1 MLEYSISSK
10 KRLLLFGVFIIVF
23 LAVLVG
29 STTMLYRRAERH
41 LDNELGE
48 RLAAVAGGLAR
59 LVQKSAPDSLSA
71 DTVDLDLLYLLFE
84 TQREAGLSNIVILT
98 PEGYTVVD
106 LEGYSEPGES
116 NPFIELDFSAV
127 TLARS
132 GITAF
137 TSLYRSGDDYMK
149 SAYAPVHNG
158 GGGVIGIVG
167 VEAGAGFFT
176 VLRELS
182 SLIVFILAVGAL
194 AVAVLGFLFFR
205 QTMILDRAQ
214 EAILRRE
221 NLATMGRM
229 VANIAHDIRNP
240 LSIIKTSAQRLRKKH
255 DTDDEVFDYISEEV
269 DQLNRILTSYLDFAG
284 PDKTFSPQPHSA
296 ARIITRCLLVV
307 EPEIEARGIIKTD
320 NSSQND
326 LTIVA
331 DDKRAQQAVMNVL
344 INAVQAVEDGG
355 RIDLSLETRKPYGV
369 IVIDDDGPGIKE
381 KDIGEITKPFYTTR
395 ADGSGLGLSIVK
407 SILEEHGGKLEI
419 ANRAGGGASVKLYFP
434 LAEGTSPGQGWGYG

>member
-1 MLEYSISSK
+1 MLNYSISSK
-10 KRLLLFGVFIIVF
+10 KRLLLFGVFMAIF

-59 LVQKSAPDSLSA
+59 LVQTAGADSLSA
-71 DTVDLDLLYLLFE
+71 ETVGLDLLYLLFE
-84 TQREAGLSNIVILT
+84 TQRESGLSNIVILT
-98 PEGYTVVD
+98 PEGYTAVD
-106 LEGYSEPGES
+106 LQGYSEPGEL

-132 GITAF
+132 GITAS

-149 SAYAPVHNG
+149 SAYAPVVNG
-158 GGGVIGIVG
+158 DGDVFGIVG

-182 SLIVFILAVGAL
+182 RLIVFILAVGAI
-194 AVAVLGFLFFR
+194 AVTMLGILFFR

-214 EAILRRE
+214 EAIIRRE

-240 LSIIKTSAQRLRKKH
+240 LSIIKTSAQRLRKKYGS
-255 DTDDEVFDYISEEV
+255 DDEVFDYISEEV

-284 PDKTFSPQPHSA
+284 PDKSFSPQPHSA

-307 EPEIEARGIIKTD
+307 EPEIESRGIVKTD
-320 NSSQND
+320 NTRDND
-326 LTIVA
+326 LTVSI

-344 INAVQAVEDGG
+344 INAVQAVDDGG
-355 RIDLSLETRKPYGV
+355 RITVSLESRKPYGV
-369 IVIDDDGPGIKE
+369 IVVSDDGPGIKE
-381 KDIGEITKPFYTTR
+381 KDLGEITKPFYTNR

-407 SILEEHGGKLEI
+407 SIMEEHGGKLDI
-419 ANRAGGGASVKLYFP
+419 RNRSDGGVSVKLYFP
-434 LAEGTSPGQGWGYG
+434 LAE

>member
-10 KRLLLFGVFIIVF
+10 KRLLLFTVFIVVF

-48 RLAAVAGGLAR
+48 RLGAVAGGLAR
-59 LVQKSAPDSLSA
+59 LVQTADPDSLSA
-71 DTVDLDLLYLLFE
+71 ETIDLDLLYLLFE
-84 TQREAGLSNIVILT
+84 TQRESGLSNIVILT
-98 PEGYTVVD
+98 PEGYTAVD
-106 LEGYSEPGES
+106 LEGYSEPGEL

-137 TSLYRSGDDYMK
+137 TSLYR
-149 SAYAPVHNG
+149 AYAPVRNG
-158 GGGVIGIVG
+158 NGDVIGIVG
-167 VEAGAGFFT
+167 VEAGVGFFT

-182 SLIVFILAVGAL
+182 SLIVFILAVGAV

-205 QTMILDRAQ
+205 QTMVLDRAQ
-214 EAILRRE
+214 EAIIHRE

-240 LSIIKTSAQRLRKKH
+240 LSIIKTSAQRLRKKY
-255 DTDDEVFDYISEEV
+255 DSDDEVFDYISEEV

-284 PDKTFSPQPHSA
+284 PEKSHSPQPHSA
-296 ARIITRCLLVV
+296 ERIINRCLLVV
-307 EPEIEARGIIKTD
+307 EPEIEARGIIKID
-320 NSSQND
+320 NTHEND

-331 DDKRAQQAVMNVL
+331 DDKRAQQAIMNVL
-344 INAVQAVEDGG
+344 INALQAVDDGG
-355 RIDLSLETRKPYGV
+355 RIVATVSSGEDVTERRRAEAEVRALE
-369 IVIDDDGPGIKE
+369 
-381 KDIGEITKPFYTTR
+381 
-395 ADGSGLGLSIVK
+395 
-407 SILEEHGGKLEI
+407 LE
-419 ANRAGGGASVKLYFP
+419 GAELDKVV
-434 LAEGTSPGQGWGYG
+434 A